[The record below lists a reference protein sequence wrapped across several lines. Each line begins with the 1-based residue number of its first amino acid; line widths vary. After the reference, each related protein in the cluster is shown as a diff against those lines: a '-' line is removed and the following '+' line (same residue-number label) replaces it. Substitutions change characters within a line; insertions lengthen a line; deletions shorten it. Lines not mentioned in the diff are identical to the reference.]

1 MKFNLGLD
9 NINYLKI
16 IYKNTDNTTACTKAA
31 IKRIGE
37 KEIFACAKF
46 EEGLYLNTPQEVSLS
61 FVCINGLYRT
71 NTTLKFIEN
80 EPPYIFFTLKTPEGF
95 EYQQNREYFRIKMEE
110 NAILSY
116 ENTVLPCKTYDISAS
131 GVRLII
137 PENIENID
145 EVNIDLLFEPQNVR
159 TKAKFIR
166 EDNEDGILKA
176 SFKFI
181 DLPESSVD
189 IISQKCIQKQLEYK
203 RHNVNFS

>member
-1 MKFNLGLD
+1 MKFNLDLD

-16 IYKNTDNTTACTKAA
+16 IYKNADDTTACTKAA

-37 KEIFACAKF
+37 REIFACAKF
-46 EEGLYLNTPQEVSLS
+46 EDDLEINTPQDVSLS
-61 FVCINGLYRT
+61 FVCVNGLYRT

-80 EPPYIFFTLKTPEGF
+80 DLPYVFFTLKTPEGL

-116 ENTVLPCKTYDISAS
+116 ENTVVSCKTYDISAS
-131 GVRLII
+131 GVRLSI
-137 PENIENID
+137 PEPLGKID
-145 EVNIDLLFEPQNVR
+145 EVIIDLLFEPKNVR
-159 TKAKFIR
+159 AKAKFIR
-166 EDNEDGILKA
+166 EENEDGILKA
-176 SFKFI
+176 AFKFI
-181 DLPESSVD
+181 DLPESSID